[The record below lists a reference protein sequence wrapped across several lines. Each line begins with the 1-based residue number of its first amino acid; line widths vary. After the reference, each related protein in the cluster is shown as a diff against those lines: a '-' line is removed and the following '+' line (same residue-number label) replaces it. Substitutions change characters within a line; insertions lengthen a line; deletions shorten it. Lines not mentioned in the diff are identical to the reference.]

1 MAKIEFYFDEMMPRD
16 VAKGL
21 STRGVS
27 VTMAVDVEMVEKDDL
42 SDHLVYAEQMNA
54 VLVTCDKPFATRML
68 SESHAGVI
76 CWTGAQDDFGGMVR
90 RLTEFAQVHTS
101 EQVVNRVFWL
111 K

>member
-1 MAKIEFYFDEMMPRD
+1 MAKIEFYFDEMMPRE
-16 VAKGL
+16 VVKGL
-21 STRGVS
+21 STRGIT

-42 SDHLVYAEQMNA
+42 ADHLTYSTQMNA
-54 VLVTCDKPFATRML
+54 VLVTCDKSFATRAL

-90 RLTEFAQVHTS
+90 RLTEFSQVYAS